1 MLHSSAQDGS
11 REGLLWRVGN
21 GGWYSCQCLC
31 EQHWSTQGNIAFWWL
46 HLSTFPA
53 ATTTPAAPRLKR
65 ITWTTNQ
72 PTNQPNNQPTTNWT
86 LWTYTKLTLKQPIRP
101 NQPKLSALTMSSIS
115 VQSSVSSSHN
125 LASIC
130 KRQLFEAA
138 GNCHT
143 GHNVQTKHN
152 ARSVSSTIRFHSIG
166 KNFNKVQNVG
176 ETLIWFG
183 L

>member
-31 EQHWSTQGNIAFWWL
+31 EQHWSTQGNTAFWWL
-46 HLSTFPA
+46 HWSTFPA

-72 PTNQPNNQPTTNWT
+72 PTNQPTNQLDTLNLHKTNSQT
-86 LWTYTKLTLKQPIRP
+86 SHST

-176 ETLIWFG
+176 ETLVWFG